1 MTITTNNTTNIYLSE
16 CFTLARTMSIKLHEA
31 AVAMNKYVFYKTG
44 VPVPSDMTTWKYYL
58 NISGIYHSID
68 DPIQIVSLDNQQ
80 NILFSKDS
88 WLNHPYTREQYNYGT
103 RRYKDLVQQKPT
115 KEPFILSSLFPA
127 DITKAID
134 SNNGT
139 ILAYDK
145 TLIQENEY
153 TLIKEIQDFIYNFT
167 RRWYNPGYAM
177 MHDLYLGTFYVLLH
191 NAVYMKIVTA
201 RMARCHTDQAHD
213 FHIKSH
219 LASHHWLDENYNSL
233 TVKQLHWL
241 YRNINY
247 ITRNAGQKQTF
258 EWLVENLFEQRDL
271 PLYEYIMKHTL
282 DPKVNDVRPIPIMVR
297 KALTSYTDLVA
308 KDVEISTT
316 LKVTN
321 TLAKENQEYSDL
333 NSGEIFNK
341 LSDSAADTQKTK
353 ILECAVDDLK
363 TANLYSTEETLFS
376 HWVAYSALGQ
386 YNAIV
391 EIQAPNS
398 AISVNI
404 NAKDAA
410 LIYMYCL
417 FKINYPDLY
426 ENFNSITFNG
436 VYIAKEDDITRL
448 RAAIPSKTLSDEK
461 IQKLYSLLPQYRQIP
476 SAYDFIDYCTK
487 VKDGY
492 YEQWKMWTSEPGTYD
507 DAALETAALLRQR
520 TIRIDTS
527 NISISDLLT
536 RNYINTNTFTENDYQ
551 KLADTL
557 QKSFI
562 GSAEESNMKTRE
574 IQKSMVK
581 IMLKLSS
588 YSIQI
593 ADNATDSIMTYV
605 PTNAAKM
612 ITLQHGGANKIELYD
627 QTLTGIETDIHNNCG
642 YLENNLHKRVYVSER
657 DTKIR
662 LLENNKYIEHRII
675 VDPNVVFKTVEQI
688 SQPFDTE
695 YYNTVKDGGLFF
707 ADKKIQTNSYTGKNA
722 LAVLAK
728 QEHESTIYQ
737 ENSEYRVKSI
747 DDIKFTEIYDNS
759 LLNYD
764 FIDSEKYISTNI
776 QTGKNQTA
784 IYTKTDK
791 LNTVSKSINI
801 HSYTSYNNDDYA
813 DFFIDKKT
821 ADNKSLINASYARI
835 QNDISIDTSF
845 VLIDNTPDVY
855 SSADTIATK
864 FIPIN
869 NTNHISAIV
878 GYGLAFMTL
887 TPSQRASELENL
899 TN

>member
-1 MTITTNNTTNIYLSE
+1 
-16 CFTLARTMSIKLHEA
+16 MSIKLHEA

-44 VPVPSDMTTWKYYL
+44 VPVPSEMTTWKYYL

-80 NILFSKDS
+80 SILFSKDS
-88 WLNHPYTREQYNYGT
+88 WLLHPYTREQYNYGT

-115 KEPFILSSLFPA
+115 REPFILNSLFPA
-127 DITKAID
+127 DITKSIE
-134 SNNGT
+134 SPNGT

-145 TLIQENEY
+145 SLIQENEY
-153 TLIKEIQDFIYNFT
+153 TLILEIQDFIYNFT

-258 EWLVENLFEQRDL
+258 EWLVENLFDQRDL
-271 PLYEYIMKHTL
+271 PLYEYVMKHTL
-282 DPKVNDVRPIPIMVR
+282 DSKINDVRPIPIMVR
-297 KALTSYTDLVA
+297 NALTSHTDLVA
-308 KDVEISTT
+308 KDVQIKTA

-321 TLAKENQEYSDL
+321 TLAKENLEYSEL
-333 NSGEIFNK
+333 NSVEIFNK
-341 LSDSAADTQKTK
+341 LSDSSADTQKTK

-376 HWVAYSALGQ
+376 HWVAYAALGQ
-386 YNAIV
+386 YNAII

-398 AISVNI
+398 AVSVNI
-404 NAKDAA
+404 NAKDAS

-417 FKINYPDLY
+417 LKINYPDIY
-426 ENFNSITFNG
+426 NSFNSITFNG
-436 VYIAKEDDITRL
+436 VYVANQDDISRL
-448 RAAIPSKTLSDEK
+448 RLAIPQKTLSDEK
-461 IQKLYSLLPQYRQIP
+461 IQKLYSLLPQYRQIA
-476 SAYDFIDYCTK
+476 SSYDFIDYCTK
-487 VKDGY
+487 VRDGY

-520 TIRIDTS
+520 TVRIDTS
-527 NISISDLLT
+527 NISIDDILS
-536 RNYINTNTFTENDYQ
+536 RNYIDISTFTENDYQ

-562 GSAEESNMKTRE
+562 GSAEESNVKTRQ

-593 ADNATDSIMTYV
+593 ADNSTDSIMTYV
-605 PTNAAKM
+605 PTNAVKM

-642 YLENNLHKRVYVSER
+642 YSENNLYRQVYVSEK
-657 DTKIR
+657 DIKIR
-662 LLENNKYIEHRII
+662 LLDNNKYLEHSVI
-675 VDPNVVFKTVEQI
+675 VDPSIMFKSVEQL

-695 YYNTVKDGGLFF
+695 YYNTVKDSGTFLI
-707 ADKKIQTNSYTGKNA
+707 DKKIEVNTYTGKNS
-722 LAVLAK
+722 LAILVK
-728 QEHESTIYQ
+728 QNYAASIDQ
-737 ENSEYRVKSI
+737 AGSEYKIKSI
-747 DDIKFTEIYDNS
+747 DDIKFTEIYDDSLSNS
-759 LLNYD
+759 N
-764 FIDSEKYISTNI
+764 FIESNKEIKSSI
-776 QTGKNQTA
+776 QIGKNNTS
-784 IYTKTDK
+784 IYASTDK
-791 LNTVSKSINI
+791 DNTIGKSINV
-801 HSYTSYNNDDYA
+801 HSYIEYSKIEKTDIL
-813 DFFIDKKT
+813 IDKKT
-821 ADNKSLINASYARI
+821 TNSDSLINSSYASI
-835 QNDISIDTSF
+835 QNDISLGTSF
-845 VLIDNTPDVY
+845 VLIDNTPDIY

-864 FIPIN
+864 FVPIN
-869 NTNHISAIV
+869 NTNHISAII

-887 TPSQRASELENL
+887 TPSQRASELDNL
-899 TN
+899 IN

>member
-1 MTITTNNTTNIYLSE
+1 
-16 CFTLARTMSIKLHEA
+16 MSIKLHEA

-44 VPVPSDMTTWKYYL
+44 VPVPSEMTTWKYYL

-80 NILFSKDS
+80 SILFSKDS
-88 WLNHPYTREQYNYGT
+88 WLLHPYTREQYNYGT

-115 KEPFILSSLFPA
+115 REPFILNSLFPA
-127 DITKAID
+127 DITKSIE
-134 SNNGT
+134 SPNGT

-145 TLIQENEY
+145 SLIQENEY
-153 TLIKEIQDFIYNFT
+153 TLILEIQDFIYNFT

-258 EWLVENLFEQRDL
+258 EWLVENLFDQRDL
-271 PLYEYIMKHTL
+271 PLYEYVMKHTL
-282 DPKVNDVRPIPIMVR
+282 DSKINDVRPIPIMVR
-297 KALTSYTDLVA
+297 NALTSHTDLVA
-308 KDVEISTT
+308 KDVQIKTA

-321 TLAKENQEYSDL
+321 TLAKENLEYSEL
-333 NSGEIFNK
+333 NSVEIFNK
-341 LSDSAADTQKTK
+341 LSDSSADTQKTK

-376 HWVAYSALGQ
+376 HWVAYAALGQ
-386 YNAIV
+386 YNAII

-398 AISVNI
+398 AVSVNI
-404 NAKDAA
+404 NAKDAS

-417 FKINYPDLY
+417 LKINYPDIY
-426 ENFNSITFNG
+426 NSFNSITFNG
-436 VYIAKEDDITRL
+436 VYVANQDDISRL
-448 RAAIPSKTLSDEK
+448 RLAIPQKTLSDEK
-461 IQKLYSLLPQYRQIP
+461 IQKLYSLLPQYRQIA
-476 SAYDFIDYCTK
+476 SSYDFIDYCTK
-487 VKDGY
+487 VRDGY

-520 TIRIDTS
+520 TVRIDTS
-527 NISISDLLT
+527 NISIDDILS
-536 RNYINTNTFTENDYQ
+536 RNYIDISTFTENDYQ

-562 GSAEESNMKTRE
+562 GSAEESNVKTRQ

-605 PTNAAKM
+605 PTNAVKM

-642 YLENNLHKRVYVSER
+642 YSENNLYRQVYVSEK
-657 DTKIR
+657 DIKIR
-662 LLENNKYIEHRII
+662 LLDNNKYLEHSVI
-675 VDPNVVFKTVEQI
+675 VDPSIMFKSVEQL

-695 YYNTVKDGGLFF
+695 YYNTIKDSGTFLI
-707 ADKKIQTNSYTGKNA
+707 DKKIEVNTYTGKNS
-722 LAVLAK
+722 LAILVK
-728 QEHESTIYQ
+728 QNYAASIDQ
-737 ENSEYRVKSI
+737 AGSEYKIKSI
-747 DDIKFTEIYDNS
+747 DDIKFTEIYDDSLSNS
-759 LLNYD
+759 N
-764 FIDSEKYISTNI
+764 FIESNKEIKSSI
-776 QTGKNQTA
+776 QIGKNNTS
-784 IYTKTDK
+784 IYASTDK
-791 LNTVSKSINI
+791 DNTIGKSINV
-801 HSYTSYNNDDYA
+801 HSYIEYSKIEKTDIL
-813 DFFIDKKT
+813 IDKKT
-821 ADNKSLINASYARI
+821 TNSDSLINSSYSSI
-835 QNDISIDTSF
+835 QNDISLGTSF
-845 VLIDNTPDVY
+845 VLIDNTPDIY

-864 FIPIN
+864 FVPIN
-869 NTNHISAIV
+869 NTNHISAII

-899 TN
+899 IN